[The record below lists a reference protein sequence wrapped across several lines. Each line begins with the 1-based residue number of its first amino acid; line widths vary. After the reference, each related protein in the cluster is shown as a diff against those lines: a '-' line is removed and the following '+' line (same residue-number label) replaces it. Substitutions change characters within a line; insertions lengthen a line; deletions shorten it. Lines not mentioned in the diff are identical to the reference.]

1 MKINELHAVSLF
13 PKISDREQWEPLKMQ
28 KRLDAFRNAV
38 FTGAEKAMAD
48 VLPELSATRYMDFV
62 RNGNRDKYEK
72 EYFSRRSRLENL
84 VLAEAFEY
92 KGRYT
97 DRIIDHLWA
106 ILNEP
111 TWCLPAHTGLTDPL
125 PDFET
130 EHIDLFSAETSMVL
144 AQTLLLMEDELTARS
159 QNLVRRLRRTLL
171 ERAVVPV
178 EMDTKKFW
186 WLSGDGNWSVWI
198 CSNLFN
204 ASMAVLADD
213 PARLSKYAVTLL
225 STVDRYVEKYH
236 EDGGCDEG
244 PSYWSV
250 SPARMFLFLEAF
262 YRACDGNAEFFDNP
276 KIRRMGEFIADLWID
291 KDMFVPFADAA
302 VHNIVP
308 CGVVYKYAERVGSE
322 KLRIFALRFRSENAA
337 VPQMHSAML
346 CTLAELFW
354 MPRETGSQPERE
366 DFTAWYPVLQA
377 TAGRH
382 GRILFA
388 AKAGDNGEHHNHN
401 DVGQFIIAVDGKPL
415 VIDLGRSEY
424 TRFTF
429 SNQRYEN
436 FILNSFGHNV
446 LSFDNC
452 GQLSG
457 KEHAAKMVKFTE
469 SSSGIHLSM
478 ELSGCYPPE
487 LGLKTYSR
495 DIEFDFQRGIIV
507 ADYWESSK
515 PLAPQLPLYTSSE
528 IINGVLDGKLRF
540 SANCPYEC
548 RSFDV
553 EDCRMREGW
562 GPTLWKTQF
571 EIPCGKS
578 GSLAMRFDLEKAGA
592 L

>member
-1 MKINELHAVSLF
+1 MKDSELHAVRLF
-13 PKISDREQWEPLKMQ
+13 PKISDRGQWEPLKMQ

-38 FTGAEKAMAD
+38 FTGAEKAMED
-48 VLPELSATRYMDFV
+48 VLPELSATRFMDYV

-84 VLAEAFEY
+84 VLAEALEY
-92 KGRYT
+92 QGKYV
-97 DRIIDHLWA
+97 DRIIDHVWA

-111 TWCLPAHTGLTDPL
+111 TWCLPAHTGLADSL

-144 AQTLLLMEDELTARS
+144 AQTLMLMEDELAAKS
-159 QNLVRRLRRTLL
+159 KNLVKRLRRTLL
-171 ERAVVPV
+171 DRVVVPV

-213 PARLSKYAVTLL
+213 PARLNKYAGTLL
-225 STVDRYVEKYH
+225 STVERYVEKYH

-250 SPARMFLFLEAF
+250 SPARMFLFLETF
-262 YRACDGNAEFFDNP
+262 YRACDEHTEFFDNP
-276 KIRRMGEFIADLWID
+276 KIRRMGEFIADLWIG

-302 VHNIVP
+302 IHNIVP

-322 KLRIFALRFRSENAA
+322 KLRSFALRFRSENTA
-337 VPQMHSAML
+337 VPQVHSAML

-354 MPRETGSQPERE
+354 MPRETDSLPERE

-382 GRILFA
+382 GRIFFA

-401 DVGQFIIAVDGKPL
+401 DVGQFMIAVDGKPL

-429 SNQRYEN
+429 SKQRYEN

-446 LSFDNC
+446 LSFDGC
-452 GQLSG
+452 GQLPG
-457 KEHAAKMVKFTE
+457 KEHAASNVEFSE
-469 SSSGIHLSM
+469 SASGIRLSM
-478 ELSGCYPPE
+478 ELSGCYPHE
-487 LGLKTYSR
+487 LDLKSYTR
-495 DIEFDFQRGIIV
+495 EIIFNFDGFV
-507 ADYWESSK
+507 SVTDKWESSK
-515 PLAPQLPLYTSSE
+515 VLKPQLPLYTALPIKDG
-528 IINGVLDGKLRF
+528 IIDGRLRF

-548 RSFDV
+548 HSFKV
-553 EDCRMREGW
+553 EDVRMKEAW
-562 GPTLWKTQF
+562 GETIWKTQF
-571 EIPCGKS
+571 DMP
-578 GSLAMRFDLEKAGA
+578 KALNGT
-592 L
+592 LSMQFELIR